1 MMRYSHDVAK
11 TRIKTEM
18 GPVGSTVAEQVRL
31 HRERVGMSFAE
42 LSRQLLK
49 EGRII
54 PPLGL
59 SRIEAGLRRVD
70 ADDLVALAVA
80 LGASPISLLLP
91 AGTSQD
97 AEVQITAA
105 RGGKAKRMWSW
116 LSASYPLDGSV
127 LQFYSDALPPWERVA
142 VEDALGAANPG
153 PSGTRT
159 HP

>member
-1 MMRYSHDVAK
+1 
-11 TRIKTEM
+11 M

-31 HRERVGMSFAE
+31 HRERVGMSYAE

-70 ADDLVALAVA
+70 ADDLVSLAVA
-80 LGASPISLLLP
+80 LGVSPITLLLP
-91 AGTSQD
+91 AG
-97 AEVQITAA
+97 VQQEDDVPVTATQTAA
-105 RGGKAKRMWSW
+105 AKRVWSW
-116 LSASYPLDGSV
+116 LGASYPLEGSV

-142 VEDALGAANPG
+142 VEDALGASNPR
-153 PSGTRT
+153 TR
-159 HP
+159 

>member
-1 MMRYSHDVAK
+1 MAK
-11 TRIKTEM
+11 TRIKSEL
-18 GPVGSTVAEQVRL
+18 GPIGSTVAEQVRV

-49 EGRII
+49 SGRVI

-70 ADDLVALAVA
+70 ADDLVSLAVA
-80 LGASPISLLLP
+80 LGVSPITLLLP
-91 AGTSQD
+91 ISADQD
-97 AEVQITAA
+97 EEVQITAEH
-105 RGGKAKRMWSW
+105 RTKAKRVWHW
-116 LSASYPLDGSV
+116 LSASYPLSGSV

-142 VEDALGAANPG
+142 VEDGLGAG
-153 PSGTRT
+153 PSAART

>member
-18 GPVGSTVAEQVRL
+18 GPIGSTVAEQVRL
-31 HRERVGMSFAE
+31 HRERVGMSYAE

-49 EGRII
+49 DGRII

-70 ADDLVALAVA
+70 ADDLVSLAVA
-80 LGASPISLLLP
+80 LGVSPISLLLP

-97 AEVQITAA
+97 AEVRITGA
-105 RGGKAKRMWSW
+105 RTAKAERVWGW
-116 LSASYPLDGSV
+116 LSASYPLEGSV
-127 LQFYSDALPPWERVA
+127 LAFFNVALPPWERDA
-142 VEDALGAANPG
+142 VEEKIGAVRG
-153 PSGTRT
+153 
-159 HP
+159 

>member
-1 MMRYSHDVAK
+1 
-11 TRIKTEM
+11 
-18 GPVGSTVAEQVRL
+18 
-31 HRERVGMSFAE
+31 MSFAE
-42 LSRQLLK
+42 LSRQLHK

-80 LGASPISLLLP
+80 LGVSPITLLLP
-91 AGTSQD
+91 VDTDQD
-97 AEVQITAA
+97 GEVQITAA
-105 RGGKAKRMWSW
+105 RAAKAKRVWSW

-142 VEDALGAANPG
+142 VEDALGAANPA
-153 PSGTRT
+153 SGART
-159 HP
+159 HY

>member
-1 MMRYSHDVAK
+1 MMRYPHDVAK

-31 HRERVGMSFAE
+31 HRERVGMSYAE

-49 EGRII
+49 DGRII

-70 ADDLVALAVA
+70 ADDLVSLAVA
-80 LGASPISLLLP
+80 LGVSPISLLLP
-91 AGTSQD
+91 AGTDQD
-97 AEVQITAA
+97 AEVAVTSTRTAT
-105 RGGKAKRMWSW
+105 AKRVWSW

-142 VEDALGAANPG
+142 VEDALGRPV
-153 PSGTRT
+153 RD
-159 HP
+159 

>member
-1 MMRYSHDVAK
+1 
-11 TRIKTEM
+11 M

-31 HRERVGMSFAE
+31 HRERVGMSYAE

-49 EGRII
+49 DGRII

-70 ADDLVALAVA
+70 ADDLVSLAVA
-80 LGASPISLLLP
+80 LGVSPISLLLP
-91 AGTSQD
+91 AGTDQD
-97 AEVQITAA
+97 AEVSVTSTRTA
-105 RGGKAKRMWSW
+105 KAKRVWSW

-142 VEDALGAANPG
+142 VEDALGRPV
-153 PSGTRT
+153 RD
-159 HP
+159 

>member
-1 MMRYSHDVAK
+1 MAK
-11 TRIKTEM
+11 TRIKSEL
-18 GPVGSTVAEQVRL
+18 GPIGSTVAEQVRV

-49 EGRII
+49 SGRVI

-70 ADDLVALAVA
+70 ADDLVSLAVA
-80 LGASPISLLLP
+80 LGVSPITLLLP
-91 AGTSQD
+91 TTTDQD
-97 AEVQITAA
+97 EEVQLTAEHKT
-105 RGGKAKRMWSW
+105 KAKRAWHW
-116 LSASYPLDGSV
+116 LSASYPLSGSV

-142 VEDALGAANPG
+142 VENGLGAG
-153 PSGTRT
+153 PSAART

>member
-1 MMRYSHDVAK
+1 
-11 TRIKTEM
+11 
-18 GPVGSTVAEQVRL
+18 
-31 HRERVGMSFAE
+31 MSFAE

-70 ADDLVALAVA
+70 ADDLVSLAVA
-80 LGASPISLLLP
+80 LGVSPISLLLP
-91 AGTSQD
+91 AGSDED
-97 AEVQITAA
+97 AEVRITATNTA
-105 RGGKAKRMWSW
+105 KAKRMWSW
-116 LSASYPLDGSV
+116 LSASYPLGGSV

>member
-70 ADDLVALAVA
+70 ADDLVSLAVA
-80 LGASPISLLLP
+80 LGVSPISLLLP
-91 AGTSQD
+91 AGTDQD
-97 AEVQITAA
+97 AEVQITATNTA
-105 RGGKAKRMWSW
+105 KAKRVWSW
-116 LSASYPLDGSV
+116 LSASYPLGGSV